1 MDLSKMT
8 IFKMV
13 NKRMDFLSQRQKVL
27 SENVANADTPKYH
40 PKDLKPIDFR
50 AMVRTEQNNLR
61 PSQTNSMHLAGTKPI
76 DRFKSVTE
84 RPKDAYEMSPTGNS
98 VVLEDQMLKVNETA
112 REYQL
117 NANLYQKHLGM
128 IRAAIGRGQ

>member
-50 AMVRTEQNNLR
+50 AMVRTEQNNLST
-61 PSQTNSMHLAGTKPI
+61 P
-76 DRFKSVTE
+76 E
-84 RPKDAYEMSPTGNS
+84 
-98 VVLEDQMLKVNETA
+98 
-112 REYQL
+112 
-117 NANLYQKHLGM
+117 
-128 IRAAIGRGQ
+128 